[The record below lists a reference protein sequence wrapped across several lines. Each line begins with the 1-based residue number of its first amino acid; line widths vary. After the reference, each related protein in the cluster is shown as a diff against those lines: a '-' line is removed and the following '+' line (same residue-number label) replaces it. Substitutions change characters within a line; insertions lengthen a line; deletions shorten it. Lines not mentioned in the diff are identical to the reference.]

1 MWSTEKKNRLKL
13 CYFWALLL
21 SFQFAIEI
29 QKLKEETKDD
39 MNEWISDTDE
49 WCNWSNKFNDGLLTQ
64 YTVHVL
70 THYNWKKNTTL
81 SYSILYTIQGIPTI
95 SMRKSQIRKIISS
108 SIWREGRRCRL
119 VEWLLEHWEWRMGSI
134 DIHNMPNERMN
145 SFSFQLSSSW
155 RLLLLLLH
163 LGQRIEELK
172 KKEKKG

>member
-1 MWSTEKKNRLKL
+1 MQQGGEELLFLTRLRGAIMWSTEKKNRLKL

-95 SMRKSQIRKIISS
+95 SRWEPFMRKSPIRKIISS
-108 SIWREGRRCRL
+108 SIWREGRRC
-119 VEWLLEHWEWRMGSI
+119 VCLLMQTSWVATWALRMTNGFHWYS
-134 DIHNMPNERMN
+134 
-145 SFSFQLSSSW
+145 
-155 RLLLLLLH
+155 
-163 LGQRIEELK
+163 
-172 KKEKKG
+172 